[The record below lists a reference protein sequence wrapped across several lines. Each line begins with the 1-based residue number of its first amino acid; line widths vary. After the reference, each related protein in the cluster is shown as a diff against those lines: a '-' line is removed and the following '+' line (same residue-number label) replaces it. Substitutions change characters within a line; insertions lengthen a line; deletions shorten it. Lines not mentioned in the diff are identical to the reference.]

1 MKLDAFFW
9 GGINAQVL
17 DALPV
22 TSNSVQTRNK
32 NPSTEIPTT
41 YNHTLAS
48 PFKGPLPDTRRKGT
62 ASLWWLYNTVLEHT
76 VPVLILSYEFLCL
89 AIFLLH
95 QCSVRSKSLF
105 HLWVFCLWHFQQLL
119 KIYLPFNRSL
129 NAHQQSVT
137 YHSAINGYQNKTQS
151 SFNMAECYRVVTG
164 FTPWGNKG
172 VAWRKR

>member
-1 MKLDAFFW
+1 MHRFW
-9 GGINAQVL
+9 MPFLSQVTVYKQEIKIQAL
-17 DALPV
+17 RSQPHTITHWPHPLMGHYQTPEERALPLCGGF
-22 TSNSVQTRNK
+22 
-32 NPSTEIPTT
+32 TT
-41 YNHTLAS
+41 
-48 PFKGPLPDTRRKGT
+48 P
-62 ASLWWLYNTVLEHT
+62 VLEHT